1 MIGHE
6 VPRNLAAFSSPT
18 TRSYAI
24 ILLCICSV
32 RLGPVLACQPEIS
45 EREILQASASRTA
58 KLPLAWKLFFI
69 SANALLS
76 LLERP
81 PSSSN
86 TRLFFASQSFL
97 LRSSRSR

>member
-18 TRSYAI
+18 ARSYAI
-24 ILLCICSV
+24 ILLCIWRV
-32 RLGPVLACQPEIS
+32 KLGPVLACQPEIS
-45 EREILQASASRTA
+45 DSETRQARTPRTA
-58 KLPLAWKLFFI
+58 RLPFAWKLFFI

-76 LLERP
+76 LVERP

-86 TRLFFASQSFL
+86 TLLFFASQSFL
-97 LRSSRSR
+97 LRSSRRR